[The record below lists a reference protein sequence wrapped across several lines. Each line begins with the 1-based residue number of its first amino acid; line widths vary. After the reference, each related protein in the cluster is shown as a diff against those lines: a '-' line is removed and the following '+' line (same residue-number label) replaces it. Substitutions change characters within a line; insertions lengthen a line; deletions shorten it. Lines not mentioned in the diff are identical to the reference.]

1 MRGDPYEQN
10 LSDMNSKMSALT
22 AKMYGNI
29 IVGFKVAHY
38 AGHEWTPV
46 DRAIV
51 AGNLAGGIPVMIDFG
66 VSIPPLSIE
75 ELLIKHLRPGD
86 IFTHCFAQL
95 ENRECVMD
103 LKTNKPKPFI
113 LEARKRGIIFDVG
126 HGASSFTFSQ
136 GIPAIKESFY
146 PNSISTDLHTSSMN
160 SAMKDMLT
168 TLSKF
173 MAMGMDLRSVITA
186 CTWNAAKIIKREELG
201 NLSIGSDADIALLNI
216 REGKF
221 GLFDYTGFKITANQ
235 KLECEMTIR
244 DGKIVYDLN
253 GIAVPLIAPKI
264 ETITP
269 GDVKK

>member
-1 MRGDPYEQN
+1 
-10 LSDMNSKMSALT
+10 MSALT